1 MGESVGL
8 DLGAATSVA
17 ARLRGDAVDPA
28 VLVPTADLGVGA
40 TSTLH
45 RLESLAAR
53 AVGRDALPAVGVA
66 IPPLEPARQVE
77 IEAAARDAFADPLLV
92 LRPAAAAAWFQHTN
106 DVHPDAHLVVVEADE
121 TQVAVT
127 LVRPRA
133 GIPSI
138 ERATV
143 GEALSS
149 GAPMLDAIDTV
160 AATLIAAGLVPT
172 DLDVAVIV
180 GGATWLD
187 GLAEGITAA
196 TDLAAVVDPE
206 PRAAVAYG
214 AALLAAESDGFG
226 VGTALALGAPTLG
239 AVGAGLAATL
249 PSAAPPLGA
258 GVGEAAG
265 AAGGAGT
272 GLGAALREMGE
283 AKAPPLDPVGAG
295 VGSGA
300 GTSAGGAKAHPDDH
314 PGSRSGPGKSN
325 GRLRRALTVAP
336 AVAVVVVIGAVTVR
350 SCDQSPD
357 TTTLATSGSAAEPDE
372 PSTSDTNST
381 GGGSTNGSDKPDPLD
396 PTSSKPTT
404 SSTSTTRP
412 TTTTRRPVPTTPG
425 TPAPSTPILPPTDPP
440 PPGDTTA
447 PSVSGLVRS
456 VGDIGS
462 EADCQ
467 YPPTTVLSATIT
479 DASGVAGA
487 TITWSTK
494 SHGGPLT
501 MAPAGGDKWSATL
514 GPIVDPSLT
523 PNDIQPVTWSVIAV
537 DAAGNSSASVLAD
550 GRGAVNLHGCFFPD
564 PG

>member
-66 IPPLEPARQVE
+66 IPALDRESEAE
-77 IEAAARDAFADPLLV
+77 IEAAAREAFADPLMV
-92 LRPAAAAAWFQHTN
+92 LRPAAAAAWFRHTN
-106 DVHPDAHLVVVEADE
+106 EVHPDALLVMVEAEE

-127 LVRPRA
+127 LVRPRPRV
-133 GIPSI
+133 PSI

-149 GAPMLDAIDTV
+149 REPVLDAIDTV

-187 GLAEGITAA
+187 GLAEGITGA

-249 PSAAPPLGA
+249 PSAAPPVGA

-265 AAGGAGT
+265 ATGGAGT
-272 GLGAALREMGE
+272 GLGAALRQMGE

-295 VGSGA
+295 A
-300 GTSAGGAKAHPDDH
+300 GTSAGHAKAHA
-314 PGSRSGPGKSN
+314 SSLSGQPKDK
-325 GRLRRALTVAP
+325 GRLKRALTVAP
-336 AVAVVVVIGAVTVR
+336 AVAVVVVVGAVTVR

-357 TTTLATSGSAAEPDE
+357 TTTLATAGAPADPDE
-372 PSTSDTNST
+372 PATSGDTGST
-381 GGGSTNGSDKPDPLD
+381 GGGGPSGSDKPDPLA
-396 PTSSKPTT
+396 PTSSEPTT

-425 TPAPSTPILPPTDPP
+425 SPAPNAPVLPPTDPP

-462 EADCQ
+462 ESDCQ

-487 TITWSTK
+487 TISWSTK
-494 SHGGPLT
+494 SHGGTLT

-523 PNDIQPVTWSVIAV
+523 PNDIQPVTWSVVAV